1 MFYNEGETHLLCH
14 QCGREVE
21 GEPARITTEDN
32 NVEEIVQPPAGFAD
46 SPENSRNK
54 THRLYKKQE
63 KRFRSEERGGER
75 RRHSR
80 FRADGLRAKS
90 EERGKEK
97 GTKAKLRPH
106 ARSTDASMERLRGDS
121 SPSISEPLADD
132 EPRIYADSY
141 KKGSWICIVEGE
153 GTPAWNR
160 SLDGKLKFWK
170 SKDSRS
176 KVEASREYLRLASS
190 ELSPAR
196 VRLCL

>member
-1 MFYNEGETHLLCH
+1 M
-14 QCGREVE
+14 
-21 GEPARITTEDN
+21 
-32 NVEEIVQPPAGFAD
+32 EEIVQPPAGFAD

-106 ARSTDASMERLRGDS
+106 ARSTDASMERLRCADS

-160 SLDGKLKFWK
+160 SLDGG
-170 SKDSRS
+170 
-176 KVEASREYLRLASS
+176 YLVSVVGS
-190 ELSPAR
+190 ENL
-196 VRLCL
+196 LLD